1 VEAQAVEIQELG
13 LKGGNFFAPDT
24 NQAPQPGR
32 LISFQQLSR
41 LRTSPIPV
49 EAMMPVVA
57 PVVVMPWAI
66 AADLAR
72 SVIRPDHPAI
82 AMRVIVIGRR
92 IIEVTVKMV
101 PVKVVS
107 EREAAVAKAAAVEN
121 MTAAKSAAMERCA
134 AASETAAVKG
144 STTTMKA
151 AATVETASTMMA
163 ATAMAATV
171 TATAMTA
178 ADFARQ
184 PIRDMLRCRRRAWID
199 QR

>member
-1 VEAQAVEIQELG
+1 MATGDADAVEAQAVEIQELG

-32 LISFQQLSR
+32 LISFQQLAR

-134 AASETAAVKG
+134 AASETA
-144 STTTMKA
+144 TMKA

-171 TATAMTA
+171 TAMTS

-184 PIRDMLRCRRRAWID
+184 PIGDMLRCWRRAWID

>member
-1 VEAQAVEIQELG
+1 
-13 LKGGNFFAPDT
+13 
-24 NQAPQPGR
+24 
-32 LISFQQLSR
+32 
-41 LRTSPIPV
+41 
-49 EAMMPVVA
+49 
-57 PVVVMPWAI
+57 
-66 AADLAR
+66 
-72 SVIRPDHPAI
+72 
-82 AMRVIVIGRR
+82 
-92 IIEVTVKMV
+92 MV

-144 STTTMKA
+144 STTMKA

-171 TATAMTA
+171 TATAMTS

-184 PIRDMLRCRRRAWID
+184 PIGDMLRCRRRAWID
-199 QR
+199 QRKRFCALVRCGRQHQHRGCRKTQRTRKATAKTAPGICNLDHA

>member
-1 VEAQAVEIQELG
+1 MEAQAVEIQELG

-32 LISFQQLSR
+32 LISFQQLAR

-134 AASETAAVKG
+134 AASETA
-144 STTTMKA
+144 TMKA

-171 TATAMTA
+171 TAMTS

-184 PIRDMLRCRRRAWID
+184 PIGDMLRCWRRAWID

>member
-1 VEAQAVEIQELG
+1 MEAQAVEIQELG

-32 LISFQQLSR
+32 LISFQQLAR

-66 AADLAR
+66 AAELAR

-134 AASETAAVKG
+134 ASETAAVKG

-178 ADFARQ
+178 ADLARQ
-184 PIRDMLRCRRRAWID
+184 PIGDMLRCWRRAWID

>member
-32 LISFQQLSR
+32 LISFQQLAR

-144 STTTMKA
+144 STTMKA

-178 ADFARQ
+178 ADLARQ
-184 PIRDMLRCRRRAWID
+184 PIGDMLRCWRRAWID